1 MIRRRVHD
9 ASADEQLAGRRASQ
23 KHSSKAAGTMAAAGE
38 AAAAAADCM
47 LERRGEADMDHGGEE
62 RGCRMQFTAIFD
74 CVIAIFAPLP
84 PKF

>member
-38 AAAAAADCM
+38 AAAAADCM
-47 LERRGEADMDHGGEE
+47 LERRGEADMVAKSEVA
-62 RGCRMQFTAIFD
+62 GCSSRPFLT
-74 CVIAIFAPLP
+74 V
-84 PKF
+84 